1 MQKTDFHL
9 VENEI
14 GKQLYRFFRALDERA
29 FKTMTEIMTPDGVWR
44 RGGVDIRGRDM
55 LLQAMEQRGADRNTR
70 HILSNL
76 IIETG
81 TDEAATATFY
91 STAWVHVGAADEKGV
106 SPIGVPN
113 SIGVYTA
120 TFKRSENGW
129 QMAELRSKM
138 AFKQQN

>member
-9 VENEI
+9 AENEI
-14 GKQLYRFFRALDERA
+14 EKQLYRFFRGLDERA
-29 FKTMTEIMTPDGVWR
+29 FGTMAAIMTPDGVWR
-44 RGGVDIRGRDM
+44 RGGVDIHGRDM
-55 LLQAMEQRGADRNTR
+55 LVEAMERRGADRNTR

-76 IIETG
+76 IIEAG
-81 TDEAATATFY
+81 KDEAATATFY

-106 SPIGVPN
+106 SPIGVPS

-120 TFKRSENGW
+120 TFKRVEDGW
-129 QMAELRSKM
+129 QMADLRSKM